1 MPGSPSKMTDKE
13 RILAEIEAA
22 RGSMARH
29 AALLAERARPVN
41 AIKHSLRAHS
51 HWWAAGALMAGLA
64 AVRLLSPRHPQKI
77 RRDTEGKT
85 AKKGKILALI
95 ATPLLGMARK
105 AVLSYA
111 AKQFQAFTHPSASP
125 QRHP

>member
-1 MPGSPSKMTDKE
+1 MPVTQKPLTDKE
-13 RILAEIEAA
+13 RILAEIDAA
-22 RGSMARH
+22 RQQITAHSRG
-29 AALLAERARPVN
+29 LAERARPANV
-41 AIKHSLRAHS
+41 IKHSLKTHS
-51 HWWAAGALMAGLA
+51 VWWAAGAVVAGFA
-64 AVRLLSPRHPQKI
+64 AVRLLTPERQQKI

-111 AKQFQAFTHPSASP
+111 AKQFQTFMHPSVKSEP
-125 QRHP
+125 HL